1 MNMLKGKIQA
11 FLYICIENYNFQIV
25 ILIFLFFLLYEFKY
39 SIKFDIKIFV
49 RKLVKFYTFQKILN
63 LYLSYI

>member
-1 MNMLKGKIQA
+1 MLKGKTQA

-39 SIKFDIKIFV
+39 
-49 RKLVKFYTFQKILN
+49 
-63 LYLSYI
+63 

>member
-1 MNMLKGKIQA
+1 MNMLKGKIQT

-39 SIKFDIKIFV
+39 
-49 RKLVKFYTFQKILN
+49 
-63 LYLSYI
+63 

>member
-25 ILIFLFFLLYEFKY
+25 ILVFLFLLLNKFKY
-39 SIKFDIKIFV
+39 
-49 RKLVKFYTFQKILN
+49 
-63 LYLSYI
+63 

>member
-11 FLYICIENYNFQIV
+11 FLYICIENYNFQIA

-39 SIKFDIKIFV
+39 
-49 RKLVKFYTFQKILN
+49 
-63 LYLSYI
+63 